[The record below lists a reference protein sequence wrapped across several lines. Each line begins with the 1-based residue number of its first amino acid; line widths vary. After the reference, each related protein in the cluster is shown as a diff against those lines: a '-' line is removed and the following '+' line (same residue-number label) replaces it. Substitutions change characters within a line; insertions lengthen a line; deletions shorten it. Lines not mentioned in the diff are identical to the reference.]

1 MNFLCIGT
9 VFLLFQLNFGW
20 TSNYIVKLIGFVLFL
35 VGTGELGDLCRA
47 QDNPGKKLALAGFN
61 VSKQMEELFKNSVSG
76 ESCAGFCETRLAV
89 LELIRKQV
97 VMSAGMCLAAAV
109 CRFVLG
115 LLELNA
121 LLDNLLSAVLGAA
134 VTVMALSLFELVLRF
149 CELNEKYSQ
158 TNRCRFLN
166 DISSIYRLRA
176 AYNKTAVV
184 TLICLG
190 CDILNRFIP
199 VEFISG
205 AAGLGLA
212 VGKVILYC
220 MIVFTVYH
228 FNNVRTDCNRKYD
241 KENNTGAV

>member
-9 VFLLFQLNFGW
+9 AFLLFQLNFGW
-20 TSNYIVKLIGFVLFL
+20 TSNYIVKLVGFMIFL
-35 VGTGELGDLCRA
+35 VGLGELRDLCRV
-47 QDNPGKKLALAGFN
+47 QDNPGKKAVLLGFN
-61 VSKQMEELFKNSVSG
+61 VSRQLEELFKNSVSE
-76 ESCAGFCETRLAV
+76 ESSAGFSQTRLAA
-89 LELIRKQV
+89 LELIRKQNV
-97 VMSAGMCLAAAV
+97 VSAGMCLAAAA

-115 LLELNA
+115 LVKLNA
-121 LLDNLLSAVLGAA
+121 LLDNLFSAVLGAA
-134 VTVMALSLFELVLRF
+134 VTVMALSLFDLVLRY

-166 DISSIYRLRA
+166 DVSNIYRLRS

-220 MIVFTVYH
+220 MIAFTVYH
-228 FNNVRTDCNRKYD
+228 FNSVRTDCNRKYD
-241 KENNTGAV
+241 SENNTGAV